1 MTLASYLLHLLNSPV
16 YSFLKHECQPPM
28 TYPVAVTLAY
38 NAIMRSDVFKLDG
51 PSIDLPRA
59 LTLLGQALHKYE
71 LPGSIWCDLGEFSEA
86 CLGDLVVGGYWACS
100 EWHSGQFSDTYAALC
115 SLGEVFSP
123 GMSDTPDPEESEFTA
138 YELIGEW
145 FSKSQN

>member
-1 MTLASYLLHLLNSPV
+1 
-16 YSFLKHECQPPM
+16 M
-28 TYPVAVTLAY
+28 TYPAAVTMTY
-38 NAIMRSDVFKLDG
+38 NVIMQSNVFRLDG
-51 PSIDLPRA
+51 PSINLPRA

-71 LPGSIWCDLGEFSEA
+71 LPEGVWCSLGESSEA
-86 CLGDLVVGGYWACS
+86 CLGDLVIGAYWACS

-123 GMSDTPDPEESEFTA
+123 GMSGTPDPEESEFTA

-145 FSKSQN
+145 FGKSRN